1 MANHDIIKYMKKRV
15 LILSLALTLIAAT
28 AAHAEEKTSVISKEQ
43 AGAISQSCDSIKQSL
58 RKLQKADT
66 KTRSYLGSIY
76 EELLTDFINPLNI
89 RLVKNNLP
97 STSLTELHS
106 SFLTGRQ
113 DFAKKFTLYEQSFEA
128 LLSSDCTKNPEEFY
142 QKLQETRKART
153 TLEQSTEALR
163 MILEKHQNAVQT
175 LKGTL

>member
-1 MANHDIIKYMKKRV
+1 M
-15 LILSLALTLIAAT
+15 LALAILPARSTQAETLST
-28 AAHAEEKTSVISKEQ
+28 EQ
-43 AGAISQSCDSIKQSL
+43 SGAISQSCDSIRQSL

-66 KTRSYLGSIY
+66 KTRSFLGGLY
-76 EELLTDFINPLNI
+76 EDFLTDFISPLNL

-106 SFLTGRQ
+106 TFISQRQ

-128 LLSSDCTKNPEEFY
+128 LLSADCQNNPADFYTK
-142 QKLQETRKART
+142 LTETRKART

-163 MILEKHQNAVQT
+163 MLLEKHQNAVQT

>member
-1 MANHDIIKYMKKRV
+1 MAFSAKNYYNIYMKKYA
-15 LILSLALTLIAAT
+15 LIFCLFTLALAFPV
-28 AAHAEEKTSVISKEQ
+28 HAETKLSKEQ
-43 AGAISQSCDSIKQSL
+43 SGAISQSCDSIKQSL
-58 RKLQKADT
+58 RKLQRTDT

-76 EELLTDFINPLNI
+76 EEFLTDFISPLSV

-106 SFLTGRQ
+106 SFLSGRQ

-163 MILEKHQNAVQT
+163 MMLEKYQNAVQT
-175 LKGTL
+175 LRGTL